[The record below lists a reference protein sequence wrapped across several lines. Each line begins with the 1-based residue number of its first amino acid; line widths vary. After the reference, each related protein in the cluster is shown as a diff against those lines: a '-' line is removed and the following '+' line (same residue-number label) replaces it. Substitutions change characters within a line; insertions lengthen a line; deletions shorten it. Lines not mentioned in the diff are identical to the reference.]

1 MDTTD
6 SLTAPMPIRR
16 YPGRIAV
23 LLGLVALADFL
34 IFGQEPGINL
44 FLFALAVCAGILLP
58 ATKELSPSK
67 AALLLGLSLLASA
80 PLLETPSAMG
90 FALCLTAL
98 MSVALVSGKL
108 MPRSLTGLPLA
119 FSRFALVIPLRLAED
134 VGKYPPCYRRDVEEP
149 RSYPVSMFENAAS
162 LGNWGCPIRRP
173 TVGIAT
179 PNRQAY
185 WLVLTRSLGVSR

>member
-16 YPGRIAV
+16 YSGRIAV

-67 AALLLGLSLLASA
+67 AALLLGLSLPASA

-134 VGKYPPCYRRDVEEP
+134 VGKYLATPAK
-149 RSYPVSMFENAAS
+149 RSSSPKSGGAPASGSCRSFSHQCSCSSLQRQIPLSRSRCAAS
-162 LGNWGCPIRRP
+162 
-173 TVGIAT
+173 
-179 PNRQAY
+179 
-185 WLVLTRSLGVSR
+185 VLTFC

>member
-6 SLTAPMPIRR
+6 SLTAPMLIRR

-67 AALLLGLSLLASA
+67 LLLGLSLLASA

-134 VGKYPPCYRRDVEEP
+134 VGKYPPCYRRNVEEP
-149 RSYPVSMFENAAS
+149 GSYPVSIF
-162 LGNWGCPIRRP
+162 
-173 TVGIAT
+173 
-179 PNRQAY
+179 
-185 WLVLTRSLGVSR
+185 

>member
-1 MDTTD
+1 MVADRD
-6 SLTAPMPIRR
+6 VPAAEGSFR
-16 YPGRIAV
+16 GG
-23 LLGLVALADFL
+23 LGK
-34 IFGQEPGINL
+34 
-44 FLFALAVCAGILLP
+44 LP

-119 FSRFALVIPLRLAED
+119 FSRFALVIPMRLAED
-134 VGKYPPCYRRDVEEP
+134 VGKYPRLGSNCHQTSEVYHRNVEEP

-173 TVGIAT
+173 TVGIAN

-185 WLVLTRSLGVSR
+185 WLGLTRSLGVSR